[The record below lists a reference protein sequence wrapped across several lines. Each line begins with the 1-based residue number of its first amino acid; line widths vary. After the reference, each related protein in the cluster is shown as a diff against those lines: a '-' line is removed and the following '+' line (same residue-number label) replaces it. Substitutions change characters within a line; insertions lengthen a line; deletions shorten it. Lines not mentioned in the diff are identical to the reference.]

1 MADERDLER
10 EAEMHATPFRA
21 VVVVGCRAAER
32 KLTRVPLSLRIY
44 ARLYANFC
52 RDILRNARA
61 SGRAGRRAVSSDQ
74 RLCVFFGVKS
84 LYPFVHSAVTDG
96 GFGGKGS

>member
-10 EAEMHATPFRA
+10 EAEMHPTPFRA

-32 KLTRVPLSLRIY
+32 KLTQVPLSLRIY
-44 ARLYANFC
+44 GRLYAHFC
-52 RDILRNARA
+52 RDIPRNARA
-61 SGRAGRRAVSSDQ
+61 GERPVSSDQ

-84 LYPFVHSAVTDG
+84 LYPFAHSAVTDG